1 MVVGLS
7 IGSRCSN
14 SDRIIALEMIL
25 LCISIVNKK
34 R

>member
-1 MVVGLS
+1 MIVGLS
-7 IGSRCSN
+7 SGIPCSN